1 MAMSYSTLI
10 AAKTTAGSI
19 KRWVNYSELDAEQ
32 IVLEAQA
39 LLYQTLR
46 VREMRYEFSDLSL
59 ADGDSY
65 KALPTGFLDPIA
77 LKDIT
82 NNIDLRLVPEPDL
95 IRSRVYETA
104 VLIDGTPQRYAIF
117 GEKLQ
122 FEYTYESAATLK
134 LVGFKTP
141 DVLATSTNETNFL
154 TSRYPHLLRVACIT
168 QAYDFMSNMAK
179 YQSNLTLLSALIE
192 KTNAESDL
200 SYRGAEFE
208 VGVY

>member
-46 VREMRYEFSDLSL
+46 VREMRTEFSDLSL

-65 KALPTGFLDPIA
+65 KALPTDFLDPIA

-122 FEYTYESAATLK
+122 FECTYESAATLK
-134 LVGFKTP
+134 LVGYKTP
-141 DVLATSTNETNFL
+141 TVLATTSNETNFL
-154 TSRYPHLLRVACIT
+154 TSRYPHLLRVACVT

>member
-1 MAMSYSTLI
+1 MNYTTLI
-10 AAKTTAGSI
+10 ANKATSGSI
-19 KRWVNYSELDAEQ
+19 RRFVNYSELDAEQ

-46 VREMRYEFSDLSL
+46 VREMRTEFSDLSL
-59 ADGDSY
+59 ADGDYY
-65 KALPTGFLDPIA
+65 KALPTDFLDPIA
-77 LKDIT
+77 LKDVT

-122 FEYTYESAATLK
+122 FESKYEAAATLK
-134 LVGFKTP
+134 LVGYKTP
-141 DVLATSTNETNFL
+141 AVLATTTNETNFL
-154 TSRYPHLLRVACIT
+154 TSRYPHLLRVACVT
-168 QAYDFMSNMAK
+168 QAYDFMSNAAK

>member
-1 MAMSYSTLI
+1 MAMNYSDLI

-19 KRWVNYSELDAEQ
+19 KRWVNYSQLDAEQ

-39 LLYQTLR
+39 LIWQTLR
-46 VREMRYEFSDLSL
+46 VREMRTEFSDLSL

-65 KALPTGFLDPIA
+65 KALPDGFLDPIS
-77 LKDIT
+77 LKDVT
-82 NNIDLRLVPEPDL
+82 NNIDLRLVPEPNL
-95 IRSRVYETA
+95 VRSRVYESA
-104 VLIDGTPQRYAIF
+104 VLIDGTPQQYAIF

-122 FEYTYESAATLK
+122 FECTYESAATLK
-134 LVGFKTP
+134 LVGYKTP
-141 DVLATSTNETNFL
+141 TVLSASNETNFL
-154 TSRYPHLLRVACIT
+154 TSRYPHLLRVACVT

-179 YQSNLTLLSALIE
+179 YQSNMTLLSALIE